1 MYTHP
6 ARPRADRADREQRR
20 QEHRALRIARR
31 LRARDTPAAVL
42 AASIQAGRT
51 LPRTIADREL
61 VA

>member
-20 QEHRALRIARR
+20 QERRALRIARR
-31 LRARDTPAAVL
+31 PRARATPAAVL
-42 AASIQAGRT
+42 AAYTQAGRT
-51 LPRTIADREL
+51 LPRTIAEREL